1 MHKIMEIT
9 VNNKPITVPDY
20 TSLSGALDI
29 AGIDPDNTSTAVNG
43 NVVDLVDRDATI
55 LNGWRSSAGNR
66 AVFANIKI
74 RNDTILYHT
83 IRSL

>member
-1 MHKIMEIT
+1 MQKIMEIT

-20 TSLSGALDI
+20 TSLSGALDL

-55 LNGWRSSAGNR
+55 LKPGDQVQVIEPFSR
-66 AVFANIKI
+66 
-74 RNDTILYHT
+74 T
-83 IRSL
+83 